1 MDMRDSEGLS
11 ARLRKTGS
19 AEHVLIVDDE
29 DVVRRYTERILE
41 EAGYR
46 TDTAADGEEA
56 LEAIRRQP
64 GAFDAVVSDV
74 VMPRLNGVDLLR
86 QLAEISPDV
95 PVLLVSGYAPVQL
108 EERGIVVPCAM
119 LAKPYLPE
127 QLLRA
132 LRRCIDDRLPTS
144 ARSSNG

>member
-1 MDMRDSEGLS
+1 
-11 ARLRKTGS
+11 
-19 AEHVLIVDDE
+19 
-29 DVVRRYTERILE
+29 VVRRYTERILE